1 MQSRDTLK
9 TIAALEAFKGLIV
22 LLAGSGVLLL
32 IHRDLHEIAVKLV
45 EHAHLNPASKY
56 PRIFIDAAANTHN
69 TRLLLLAAGAAA
81 YSLLR
86 FVEAYGLWRN
96 AVWAELLAA
105 VSGALYVP
113 FEVVH
118 LMRRP
123 DALSV
128 AVLAINVIV
137 VGVMLNAL
145 RSRRT
150 SGAV

>member
-113 FEVVH
+113 FEVAH